1 MMNKKALSLLSGGLD
16 SVIAAR
22 LMLEQ
27 GIEVIGLHFVSSFC
41 DSKRKER
48 DDVVVRTASELGIK
62 VLIRDKG
69 PGYVEVVTKP
79 KHGYGKNMN
88 PCIDC
93 RIYMLQE
100 ARRVMEEEGAS
111 FLVTGEVVGQRPM
124 SQMRDTI
131 RLIEKES
138 GLTGLIVRPLSAKLL
153 APSEAESQGIVDRSQ
168 LLDIAGRSRKVQY
181 ELVERYNIKEFSKP
195 AGGCLLTDPIY
206 AKKLRE
212 LLKEEPEFTMA
223 DIDLLKYGRHFRF
236 RGVKLVVGRDK
247 DENEALYNLW
257 SPPYLFARTGDFKGP
272 SAVLKGPVDDNTIA
286 IAGNIIS
293 FYAKNEVFPFVLE
306 CFDGRTTYRT
316 IPKIPVDPEEYKVKS
331 GL

>member
-1 MMNKKALSLLSGGLD
+1 MDKKALSLLSGGLD
-16 SVIAAR
+16 SVIAAK
-22 LMLEQ
+22 LILDQ
-27 GIEVIGLHFVSSFC
+27 GIEVVGLHFVSSFC

-48 DDVVVRTASELGIK
+48 DDVVIRSASELGIK
-62 VLIRDKG
+62 VLVLDKG
-69 PGYVEVVTKP
+69 PGYVQVVTKP

-100 ARRVMEEEGAS
+100 ARRVMEAEGAS

-153 APSEAESQGIVDRSQ
+153 APSEAESQGTVDRSQ

-181 ELVERYNIKEFSKP
+181 ELVDRYKIKEFSKP

-212 LLKEEPEFTMA
+212 LLKEEPEFTMT

-236 RGVKLVVGRDK
+236 CGVKLVVGRDK

-257 SPPYLFARTGDFKGP
+257 SPPYLFAHTDHFKGP
-272 SAVLKGPVDDNTIA
+272 SAILKGPVDDNALA

-306 CFDGRTTYRT
+306 CFDGRTTHRN
-316 IPKIPVDPEEYKVKS
+316 IPRIAIDPEEYKVKS
-331 GL
+331 AL

>member
-1 MMNKKALSLLSGGLD
+1 MNKKALSLLSGGLD
-16 SVIAAR
+16 SVLAAR
-22 LMLEQ
+22 LMLDQ
-27 GIEVIGLHFVSSFC
+27 GVEIIGLHFISSFC

-48 DDVVVRTASELGIK
+48 DNVVVRAASELGIR

-69 PGYVEVVTKP
+69 AGYLQVLTEP

-93 RIYMLQE
+93 RIYMLQA
-100 ARRVMEEEGAS
+100 AREVMEGEAAS

-153 APSEAESQGIVDRSQ
+153 PPSKPEEEGVVDRSK

-181 ELVERYNIKEFSKP
+181 DLVEQYRLKEFSAP

-206 AKKLRE
+206 SRKLRE
-212 LLKEEPEFTMA
+212 LLREEPDFSMT
-223 DIDLLKYGRHFRF
+223 DVDLLKYGRHFRLN
-236 RGVKLVVGRDK
+236 GVKVVIGRDK
-247 DENEALYNLW
+247 EENEALRTLW
-257 SPPYLFARTGDFKGP
+257 SPSYVFARTNDFKGP
-272 SAVLKGPVDDNTIA
+272 SAILKGPVDETA
-286 IAGNIIS
+286 IGITGNLIS
-293 FYAKNEVFPFVLE
+293 LYAKNDAFPFALE
-306 CFDGRTTYRT
+306 CFDGRTIEYSV
-316 IPKIPVDPEEYKVKS
+316 PKIEIDVEQYKVKS
-331 GL
+331 VS

>member
-1 MMNKKALSLLSGGLD
+1 MINKKALSLLSGGLD

-22 LMLEQ
+22 LILEQ
-27 GIEVIGLHFVSSFC
+27 GVEVIGLHFVSSFC

-48 DDVVVRTASELGIK
+48 DDVVVRSASELGIR

-100 ARRVMEEEGAS
+100 ARRVMEAEGAS

-168 LLDIAGRSRKVQY
+168 FLDIAGRSRKVQY

-236 RGVKLVVGRDK
+236 CGVKLVVGRDK

-257 SPPYLFARTGDFKGP
+257 SPPYLLARAGHFKGP
-272 SAVLKGPVDDNTIA
+272 SAILKGPVNDNTIA

-306 CFDGRTTYRT
+306 CFDGQTTYRS
-316 IPKIPVDPEEYKVKS
+316 ISRILLDPEEYKVKS

>member
-1 MMNKKALSLLSGGLD
+1 MNKKALSLLSGGLD
-16 SVIAAR
+16 SIIATR
-22 LMLEQ
+22 LMLDQ
-27 GIEVIGLHFVSSFC
+27 GIEVMGLHFVSSFC

-48 DDVVVRTASELGIK
+48 DNMVVKSASELGIK

-69 PGYVEVVTKP
+69 PGYVQVLTKP

-93 RIYMLQE
+93 RIYMLQA
-100 ARRVMEEEGAS
+100 AREVMEAEGAS

-153 APSEAESQGIVDRSQ
+153 PPSEAERNGLVDRSK
-168 LLDIAGRSRKVQY
+168 LLDIAGRSRKKQY
-181 ELVERYNIKEFSKP
+181 DLVEQYGLKEFAKP

-206 AKKLRE
+206 SKRLRE
-212 LLKEEPEFTMA
+212 LLREEPDFGMI
-223 DIDLLKYGRHFRF
+223 DVDLLKYGRHFRF
-236 RGVKLVVGRDK
+236 NGIKLIVGRDK
-247 DENEALYNLW
+247 DENEALRELW
-257 SPPYLFARTGDFKGP
+257 SPPYLFAHTSDFKGP
-272 SAVLKGPVDDNTIA
+272 SAIIKGRIDDNTIG
-286 IAGNIIS
+286 IVGNIIS
-293 FYAKNEVFPFVLE
+293 FYGKNETFPFTLE
-306 CFDGRTTYRT
+306 CFDGGTIHYR
-316 IPKIPVDPEEYKVKS
+316 IPKMQIDLEEYKVKS

>member
-1 MMNKKALSLLSGGLD
+1 MNRRALALLSGGLD
-16 SVIAAR
+16 SIIAAK
-22 LMLEQ
+22 LILDQ
-27 GIEVIGLHFVSSFC
+27 GVEVVGLHFVSSFC

-48 DDVVVRTASELGIK
+48 DNVVVKSASELGIR

-69 PGYVEVVTKP
+69 AAYVQVLTKP

-93 RIYMLQE
+93 RIYMMQTAREIME
-100 ARRVMEEEGAS
+100 AEEAS
-111 FLVTGEVVGQRPM
+111 FLVTGEVIGQRPM

-153 APSEAESQGIVDRSQ
+153 PPSEAELTGMVDRSK

-181 ELVERYNIKEFSKP
+181 ELVERYGLKEFSKP

-206 AKKLRE
+206 SRKLKE
-212 LLKEEPEFTMA
+212 LLRKEPDFNMI
-223 DIDLLKYGRHFRF
+223 DVDLLKYGRHFRF
-236 RGVKLVVGRDK
+236 NGIKLIVGRDK
-247 DENEALYNLW
+247 EENEALRELW
-257 SPPYLFARTGDFKGP
+257 TPPYVFAHTSDFKGP
-272 SAVLKGPVDDNTIA
+272 SAMIKGRIDDDNIG
-286 IAGNIIS
+286 IMGNIIS
-293 FYAKNEVFPFVLE
+293 HYGKNKTFPFTLE
-306 CFDGRTTYRT
+306 CFDGGMIRH
-316 IPKIPVDPEEYKVKS
+316 KISKMPINIEEYKVES